1 MKFKICLIILCIF
14 IQTCRSSNLKDDF
27 SRNYKT
33 TDDINKLGKRLL
45 TNCGGY
51 LTKTVIQAS
60 PLIESFDI
68 QKPVDKVPLTMQSKR
83 QKVFLLCGEHPR
95 ELIAQQSC
103 FKYVEWLCTA
113 GVRNMKEGPLDKNI
127 LKIILNANPTGK
139 SYLEK
144 FKTDSLKVMKR
155 SNARDIDPNRNWD
168 LGFLKWTHPLTVKKL
183 KLDQTYGGE
192 SAFSEPEVVSIK
204 NALAAFNPR
213 VFLSMHAGM
222 ETLMM
227 PYGFIT
233 DKVAEPFGQRMNDV
247 LSKIQGKYCKNC
259 KIGPLED
266 ILKYTT
272 GGNCLDY
279 AFDCLRIP
287 YAFAWEIF
295 NGPASATG
303 IEQFTPSGG
312 ITIGDLSKNWLNAI
326 NEATNLIWDNPEDGQ
341 RPRLNPLCNTGGT
354 IAGAGGNTAAGV
366 GAPRVGAAGVSAA
379 GGNTAATRAGTS
391 RKRKHK

>member
-83 QKVFLLCGEHPR
+83 QKVFILCGEHPR

-127 LKIILNANPTGK
+127 FKIILNANPTGK

-168 LGFLKWTHPLTVKKL
+168 LGFLKWIRGGSGSQEGMDSSFNSKKVKIRSNIRRR
-183 KLDQTYGGE
+183 E
-192 SAFSEPEVVSIK
+192 CF
-204 NALAAFNPR
+204 
-213 VFLSMHAGM
+213 
-222 ETLMM
+222 
-227 PYGFIT
+227 
-233 DKVAEPFGQRMNDV
+233 
-247 LSKIQGKYCKNC
+247 
-259 KIGPLED
+259 
-266 ILKYTT
+266 
-272 GGNCLDY
+272 
-279 AFDCLRIP
+279 
-287 YAFAWEIF
+287 
-295 NGPASATG
+295 
-303 IEQFTPSGG
+303 
-312 ITIGDLSKNWLNAI
+312 
-326 NEATNLIWDNPEDGQ
+326 
-341 RPRLNPLCNTGGT
+341 
-354 IAGAGGNTAAGV
+354 
-366 GAPRVGAAGVSAA
+366 
-379 GGNTAATRAGTS
+379 
-391 RKRKHK
+391 